1 MHQLSSPL
9 IDGLG
14 TVHNEALLDLH
25 PQTHKTQLW
34 KSTKQCP
41 ADTTDTQ
48 PTATTTTIAKHG
60 ASPNW
65 SSSAAIVYVSCPL
78 ARDSQLQTV
87 ALA

>member
-1 MHQLSSPL
+1 VLHQLSKPF

-14 TVHNEALLDLH
+14 TVRNEALLDLR
-25 PQTHKTQLW
+25 PQTHKIQQR

-48 PTATTTTIAKHG
+48 PTATTIAKHG
-60 ASPNW
+60 ASQNW
-65 SSSAAIVYVSCPL
+65 SSSAAIVCVSCPL